1 MSSTRALRQR
11 PSWVNRLYAILAAAV
26 IVAVPVRATAQST
39 EPPDES
45 MLVGPVA
52 FVPVLELRSLGYDSN
67 VFNEDVNPRG
77 DVSGSFVP
85 SADYHLR
92 MGRARLVG
100 RTTVAFVY
108 FQQFSGQRSIDVAQ
122 DVKFAVPMNRLTPYI
137 SGTFLNTKQRPGLDI
152 DLRARRIVIDLLAG
166 LDLRLGGKTTLGG
179 SVSAAKESFAE
190 QTIVE
195 GVSLREQL
203 TRRTET
209 GVVQLTHALTPLT
222 TISVAVEAERQT
234 FSYDPSRDSTSFRIA
249 PRVEF
254 KPSALIHGSATVGY
268 RSVMPSTP
276 IVEPFSGLVA
286 GVDLAYIFRGTTRIA
301 VSGERD
307 LVYSYRPAYPV
318 LRADRRD
325 AVAPAA
331 VVRRVGDAGDRRTA
345 VPRLPPASRIPAAR
359 GDCRRQRCLYGL
371 RLWRGPWVSTWS
383 NDTNW
388 RRLQLVAPRCRH
400 RRTGFRRM
408 AFGAVDA
415 LWLLNADPIDA
426 RDGARARWR
435 S

>member
-1 MSSTRALRQR
+1 M
-11 PSWVNRLYAILAAAV
+11 NRLSAILAAAV
-26 IVAVPVRATAQST
+26 IVAVPVRAAAQST

-122 DVKFAVPMNRLTPYI
+122 DVKFAVPMNRLTPYV

-166 LDLRLGGKTTLGG
+166 LDLRLGGKTTLGA

-203 TRRTET
+203 TRRSET
-209 GVVQLTHALTPLT
+209 GVVQLSHALTPLT

-268 RSVMPSTP
+268 RSVTPSTP

-301 VSGERD
+301 VAGERD
-307 LVYSYRPAYPV
+307 LVYSYRPAYPYYV
-318 LRADRRD
+318 LTAATLSLRQQLSGAWEMQATAGRQYLDYRQRLGFLPPAAIAAGSAVSTGYVYGGGLGYRLGPTTRIGADVSWSRRD
-325 AVAPAA
+325 AGT
-331 VVRRVGDAGDRRTA
+331 VG
-345 VPRLPPASRIPAAR
+345 
-359 GDCRRQRCLYGL
+359 
-371 RLWRGPWVSTWS
+371 
-383 NDTNW
+383 
-388 RRLQLVAPRCRH
+388 
-400 RRTGFRRM
+400 
-408 AFGAVDA
+408 
-415 LWLLNADPIDA
+415 
-426 RDGARARWR
+426 RDFEGWR
-435 S
+435 SGLSMFYGF